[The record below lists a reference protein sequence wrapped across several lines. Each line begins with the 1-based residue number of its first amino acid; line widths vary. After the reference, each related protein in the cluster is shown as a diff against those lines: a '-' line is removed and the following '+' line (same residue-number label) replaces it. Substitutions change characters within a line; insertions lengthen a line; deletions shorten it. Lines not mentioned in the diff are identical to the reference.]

1 MSIKSILCGH
11 LPTTKSVKYHPIQN
25 ITLSPSSNWSRAEIL
40 YKNEELYC
48 DKNDCPINQD
58 IQKNQTI
65 YTIGNIPNKEFNITM
80 TDTSNY
86 KIALLVN
93 NKMVMENLYLFYVE
107 IKIYLKS
114 DCTSTDFIKIIN
126 SSIDDN

>member
-25 ITLSPSSNWSRAEIL
+25 ITLSPSLNWSRAEIL
-40 YKNEELYC
+40 YKNRELYC
-48 DKNDCPINQD
+48 DKNDCSINQD
-58 IQKNQTI
+58 NLTI

-93 NKMVMENLYLFYVE
+93 NKMVMEHQYLFYVE
-107 IKIYLKS
+107 IKIYLES
-114 DCTSTDFIKIIN
+114 ENTSTDFIKIIT